1 MAICVVCKTN
11 KLSIFSPKP
20 CFAYFED
27 DYYEVC
33 SPECVATAEANYQA
47 PERPKLSDFSPDDL
61 VSEPSKYHLWA
72 KEHASQISD
81 LKLFGIKLIMVL
93 IVVGIG
99 LHSIEI
105 VSDCSNDVVE
115 GSRSSGYAYEERGA
129 CFTSI
134 RFKYE
139 IRRLF

>member
-11 KLSIFSPKP
+11 KLSLFSPKP

-47 PERPKLSDFSPDDL
+47 PERPTLSDFSPDDL
-61 VSEPSKYHLWA
+61 VSEPSKDHLWA

-81 LKLFGIKLIMVL
+81 LKLFGIKLIMAV

-99 LHSIEI
+99 FASLEVQSICNG
-105 VSDCSNDVVE
+105 DLNDPTYSTYDWD
-115 GSRSSGYAYEERGA
+115 GYCTSSVGFNR
-129 CFTSI
+129 
-134 RFKYE
+134 E
-139 IRRLF
+139 IRRLFY

>member
-11 KLSIFSPKP
+11 KVGWLHSHT
-20 CFAYFED
+20 CYFEGD
-27 DYYEVC
+27 WYEVC
-33 SPECVATAEANYQA
+33 SAKCAATAQANNEASEQST
-47 PERPKLSDFSPDDL
+47 PPPVSSDNSATGLTADNHYRLTEEYD
-61 VSEPSKYHLWA
+61 
-72 KEHASQISD
+72 SQISD

>member
-11 KLSIFSPKP
+11 KLSIFSSY
-20 CFAYFED
+20 FAYFED

-81 LKLFGIKLIMVL
+81 LKLFGIKLIMAM

-99 LHSIEI
+99 FASLEVQSTCNG
-105 VSDCSNDVVE
+105 DLNDPTYSTYDWD
-115 GSRSSGYAYEERGA
+115 GYCTSSVGFNR
-129 CFTSI
+129 
-134 RFKYE
+134 E
-139 IRRLF
+139 IRRLFY

>member
-11 KLSIFSPKP
+11 KLSIFSSY
-20 CFAYFED
+20 FAYFED

-99 LHSIEI
+99 FANLEV
-105 VSDCSNDVVE
+105 VSFCNGDLNDPTYSAYDWD
-115 GSRSSGYAYEERGA
+115 GYCTSSV
-129 CFTSI
+129 S
-134 RFKYE
+134 FK
-139 IRRLF
+139 R

>member
-11 KLSIFSPKP
+11 KLSIFSPKS

-61 VSEPSKYHLWA
+61 VSEPSKDHLWA

-81 LKLFGIKLIMVL
+81 LKLFGIKLIIVV

-99 LHSIEI
+99 FASLQVDSSCSGDLNDPTYSI
-105 VSDCSNDVVE
+105 DDWDGYCTSNV
-115 GSRSSGYAYEERGA
+115 
-129 CFTSI
+129 
-134 RFKYE
+134 RFKPG
-139 IRRLF
+139 IRYLF

>member
-11 KLSIFSPKP
+11 KLSIFSSY
-20 CFAYFED
+20 FAYFED

-81 LKLFGIKLIMVL
+81 LKLFGIKLIMAV

-99 LHSIEI
+99 FASLEVQSICNG
-105 VSDCSNDVVE
+105 DLNDPTYSTYDWD
-115 GSRSSGYAYEERGA
+115 GYCTSSVGFNR
-129 CFTSI
+129 
-134 RFKYE
+134 E
-139 IRRLF
+139 IRRLFY

>member
-11 KLSIFSPKP
+11 KLSLFSPKP

-47 PERPKLSDFSPDDL
+47 PERPTLSDFSPDDL
-61 VSEPSKYHLWA
+61 VSEPSKDHLWA

-81 LKLFGIKLIMVL
+81 LKLFGIKLIMAV

-99 LHSIEI
+99 FASLEVQSICNG
-105 VSDCSNDVVE
+105 DLNDPTYSTYDWD
-115 GSRSSGYAYEERGA
+115 GYCTSSVGFNR
-129 CFTSI
+129 
-134 RFKYE
+134 E

>member
-11 KLSIFSPKP
+11 KLSLFSPKP

-47 PERPKLSDFSPDDL
+47 PERPTLSDFSPDDL

-81 LKLFGIKLIMVL
+81 LKLFGIKLIMAV

-99 LHSIEI
+99 FASLEVQSICNG
-105 VSDCSNDVVE
+105 DLNDPTYSTYDWD
-115 GSRSSGYAYEERGA
+115 GYCTSSVGFNR
-129 CFTSI
+129 
-134 RFKYE
+134 E
-139 IRRLF
+139 IRRLFY

>member
-11 KLSIFSPKP
+11 KLSLFSSY
-20 CFAYFED
+20 FAYFKD

-61 VSEPSKYHLWA
+61 VSEPSKDHLWA

-81 LKLFGIKLIMVL
+81 LKLFGIKLIMAV

-99 LHSIEI
+99 FASLEVQSICNG
-105 VSDCSNDVVE
+105 DLNDPTYSTYDWD
-115 GSRSSGYAYEERGA
+115 GYCTSSVGFNR
-129 CFTSI
+129 
-134 RFKYE
+134 E
-139 IRRLF
+139 IRRLFY